1 MIYQNGLVYCDKEV
15 ELDIDLPND
24 LLGEIFVD
32 NEATCKFDTVFFLAT
47 ISNGSGNFS
56 YKWSPDSLIVGGQG
70 SFIAKV
76 LAPGKYSVTITDK
89 SSGCEFEETF
99 TVLGDTIG
107 PNHF

>member
-32 NEATCKFDTVFFLAT
+32 NGNPYTKFDTVFFLAT

-56 YKWSPDSLIVGGQG
+56 YKWSPDSLIVGEQG

-76 LAPGKYSVTITDK
+76 PRTEGEVF
-89 SSGCEFEETF
+89 C
-99 TVLGDTIG
+99 
-107 PNHF
+107 NHYRQIFRL